1 MLREEIAALRSQLKT
16 MSSAPVV
23 LGVGRS
29 ISEGADQQPVEAL
42 AAMATTS
49 ARTGRVGLG
58 GTAAAAASAV
68 AAQTAANAQS
78 ESVLSKLEMTEKLM
92 MSLATPWEEKLSKT
106 KAMQRERLE
115 VLENHGLLLADRG
128 NGKSVPV
135 GVMVPKCTPY
145 LVNLTHDPFSQH
157 CLVYYLHEGLTR
169 IVAKQPGRNKTL
181 DPSRDGDGDGD
192 SDGDGDGDSDGRRRR
207 RRR

>member
-1 MLREEIAALRSQLKT
+1 MIRMLREEIAALQSQLKT

-49 ARTGRVGLG
+49 ARTGSVGLG

-92 MSLATPWEEKLSKT
+92 MSLATPWEEKPSKT

-135 GVMVPKCTPY
+135 GGMVPKLSAPRAWST
-145 LVNLTHDPFSQH
+145 SRM
-157 CLVYYLHEGLTR
+157 TR
-169 IVAKQPGRNKTL
+169 SHSTASSTTSTKDCPGSS
-181 DPSRDGDGDGD
+181 PSSLGGTRP
-192 SDGDGDGDSDGRRRR
+192 
-207 RRR
+207 

>member
-1 MLREEIAALRSQLKT
+1 MIRMLREEIAALRSQLKT

-49 ARTGRVGLG
+49 ARTGSVGLG
-58 GTAAAAASAV
+58 GTAAALTASAV

-135 GVMVPKCTPY
+135 GGMVPKLSAPRAWST
-145 LVNLTHDPFSQH
+145 SRM
-157 CLVYYLHEGLTR
+157 TR
-169 IVAKQPGRNKTL
+169 SHSTASSTTSTKDCPGSS
-181 DPSRDGDGDGD
+181 PSSLGGTRP
-192 SDGDGDGDSDGRRRR
+192 
-207 RRR
+207 